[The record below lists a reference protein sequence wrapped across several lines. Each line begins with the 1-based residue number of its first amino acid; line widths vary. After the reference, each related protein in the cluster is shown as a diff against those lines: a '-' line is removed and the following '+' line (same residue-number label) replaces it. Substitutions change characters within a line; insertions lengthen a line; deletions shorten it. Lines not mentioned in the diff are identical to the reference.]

1 MCNPRSGN
9 GVFLSDISRPSRC
22 VGVYTNSQNTP
33 VQKHNHNCDLTCQL
47 LWEIRMRPA
56 GNAVYYLDRLVG
68 GSGVGPR
75 FLSRQT
81 PFHYFLDRTH
91 WEGLNKSCLNQNRDK
106 APDRQIIPV
115 MELDCIRVWEFF
127 HEGESTENSSVLI
140 SRSCVVHCKAEDP
153 FHAKF
158 CEVRFC
164 TTL

>member
-9 GVFLSDISRPSRC
+9 GVFLSDISRPSRY
-22 VGVYTNSQNTP
+22 VGVYTNSQNFP

-47 LWEIRMRPA
+47 LRAIRMRRA

-91 WEGLNKSCLNQNRDK
+91 SEGLNKSCLNQN
-106 APDRQIIPV
+106 
-115 MELDCIRVWEFF
+115 
-127 HEGESTENSSVLI
+127 
-140 SRSCVVHCKAEDP
+140 
-153 FHAKF
+153 
-158 CEVRFC
+158 
-164 TTL
+164 